1 METMKNILL
10 ITCLFLLCACGEY
23 QLEQEE
29 NGTTGETEN
38 EVSYTLQLNI
48 GSQDNAKLN
57 YPLSLFLFD
66 DKNNC
71 VAQENI
77 PDENSEYSSSMPI
90 HNGPIVGADGQQL
103 FVSARNHPRQLH
115 HATEQQL
122 LG

>member
-10 ITCLFLLCACGEY
+10 ITCLFLLCTCGEY

-77 PDENSEYSSSMPI
+77 PDEYSEYSSSMPK
-90 HNGPIVGADGQQL
+90 GKYTMV
-103 FVSARNHPRQLH
+103 
-115 HATEQQL
+115 L
-122 LG
+122 LSG